1 VCIMQMVSMGETG
14 PPDSTDSADNS
25 AADGPRT
32 CIACRKAK
40 VKCDMAVPCNRCTRL
55 SVECVPTPP
64 SRRGRQGVHQAKRRR
79 RAVGML
85 TGEPDGASPTPGYNA
100 MMINAIANGLEPVI
114 GGE

>member
-1 VCIMQMVSMGETG
+1 MQMVSMGETG

-79 RAVGML
+79 RA
-85 TGEPDGASPTPGYNA
+85 TGIQTDSAGLQLKYEAI
-100 MMINAIANGLEPVI
+100 MINSCASGLESVKE
-114 GGE
+114 GE